1 MKSVHHYQRATIA
14 DLINPDEGHRG
25 EMLRKGRQI
34 KDHMKENRVN
44 LRESEIRGRELRE
57 LSRQPEK
64 EPFKLAQFR
73 GVSAKVFEEQESPR
87 KNTKPANDGEFLTKG
102 VAEKRREDLALENRL
117 KREELDRKMSDA
129 RYIADRPSTP
139 RKNSVPKATDIAKLA
154 ERRNSDFINKNR
166 IKAATMI
173 PHQSQENKEPSRHQ
187 NFGRVPN
194 YLEQRKQQWRD
205 EKEEIKRRAPDPNCP
220 KGMCLM
226 PEIERQDT
234 LEILHSSKAEALKQL
249 QALPFVIETPSLK
262 KRQQGLEDKL
272 REIEKAVILFS
283 KPKVYIA
290 NE

>member
-1 MKSVHHYQRATIA
+1 MKTVHHHQRASIA

-25 EMLRKGRQI
+25 EMLRRGKQI

-57 LSRQPEK
+57 LARQPEK

-73 GVSAKVFEEQESPR
+73 GISAKVFEQQDSPR
-87 KNTKPANDGEFLTKG
+87 KSSKPANDGDFLTKG

-117 KREELDRKMSDA
+117 KREELDRKMIDA

-139 RKNSVPKATDIAKLA
+139 RKGSVPKATDVAKLA

-173 PHQSQENKEPSRHQ
+173 PHQSQESKEPARHQ
-187 NFGRVPN
+187 NFGKVPN
-194 YLEQRKQQWRD
+194 YLEQRKQQWED

-226 PEIERQDT
+226 PEIERLDT

-262 KRQQGLEDKL
+262 RRQQGLEDKL
-272 REIEKAVILFS
+272 NEIEKAITLFS